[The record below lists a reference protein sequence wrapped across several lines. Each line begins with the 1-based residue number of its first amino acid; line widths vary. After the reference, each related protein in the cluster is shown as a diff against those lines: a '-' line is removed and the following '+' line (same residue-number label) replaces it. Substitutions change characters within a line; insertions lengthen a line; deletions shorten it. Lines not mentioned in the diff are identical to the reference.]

1 MLTAVISRA
10 NQILRDAQ
18 QRLPVESAVVIEKVC
33 VSIENLND
41 FINQEMDRIKA
52 NAKLDAGARS
62 NARREVLEKAGRK
75 LEVLKDKS
83 NYSTLTEASDQAA
96 SQPNERDE
104 NSILQYMREREIR
117 DRLFGMTEAQILSH
131 FGASL
136 FEGGNQL
143 LLNAILNAPPGF
155 EMLSEHNLRK
165 LRNIRMQ
172 KLPSRPTAKPEVV
185 RTVDASIIEIFKLGK
200 SELDR
205 LRKKELSGTF
215 TAKQPGGV
223 SA

>member
-1 MLTAVISRA
+1 MLKAVISRA

-18 QRLPVESAVVIEKVC
+18 QRLPVESADVIEKVC

-41 FINQEMDRIKA
+41 LLNQEMDRIKG
-52 NAKLDAGARS
+52 NAKLNADAKS

-83 NYSTLTEASDQAA
+83 NYSTLTEASDEAV
-96 SQPNERDE
+96 SQPYERDE
-104 NSILQYMREREIR
+104 NPILQFMREREIR

-136 FEGGNQL
+136 LKGGNQL

-155 EMLSEHNLRK
+155 ELLSENNLRK
-165 LRNIRMQ
+165 LRKIRSQ
-172 KLPSRPTAKPEVV
+172 KAPPRAGAKPEVV

-205 LRKKELSGTF
+205 LRKNELSGTF
-215 TAKQPGGV
+215 PAKQPG
-223 SA
+223 

>member
-1 MLTAVISRA
+1 MLKAVISRA

-18 QRLPVESAVVIEKVC
+18 QRLSLESADAVEKVC
-33 VSIENLND
+33 IRIENLND
-41 FINQEMDRIKA
+41 YINKEMDRIEE
-52 NAKLDAGARS
+52 NAKLTAGARS
-62 NARREVLEKAGRK
+62 NARREVLEAAGRK

-83 NYSTLTEASDQAA
+83 NYAALTEASRHKSPTPAVW
-96 SQPNERDE
+96 DE
-104 NSILQYMREREIR
+104 QSVLQFMREREIR

-136 FEGGNQL
+136 FEGDNLL

-165 LRNIRMQ
+165 LRKIRAR
-172 KLPSRPTAKPEVV
+172 KSPPRPAGEPEDVGN
-185 RTVDASIIEIFKLGK
+185 VDASIIEIFKLAK

-205 LRKKELSGTF
+205 LRKKELAGTF
-215 TAKQPGGV
+215 PAKQSG
-223 SA
+223 

>member
-1 MLTAVISRA
+1 MLKAVISRA

-18 QRLPVESAVVIEKVC
+18 QRLPVESAGVIEKVC
-33 VSIENLND
+33 VAIENLND
-41 FINQEMDRIKA
+41 FINQEMERIKA

-62 NARREVLEKAGRK
+62 SARREVLEKAGRK

-83 NYSTLTEASDQAA
+83 NYSTLTVASDEAA
-96 SQPNERDE
+96 SQPSDRDE
-104 NSILQYMREREIR
+104 NSILQFMREREIR

-131 FGASL
+131 FGVSL

-155 EMLSEHNLRK
+155 EMLSEHNLRR
-165 LRNIRMQ
+165 LRTIRAQ
-172 KLPSRPTAKPEVV
+172 KSPPRATAKPEVA

-215 TAKQPGGV
+215 PAKQPG
-223 SA
+223 

>member
-1 MLTAVISRA
+1 MLKAVISRA
-10 NQILRDAQ
+10 NHILRDAQ
-18 QRLPVESAVVIEKVC
+18 QRLPVEAADAIEKVC
-33 VSIENLND
+33 ISIENLND
-41 FINQEMDRIKA
+41 IINQEMDRIKKDG
-52 NAKLDAGARS
+52 KLGAGAKS
-62 NARREVLEKAGRK
+62 TARREVLEKAGRK

-83 NYSTLTEASDQAA
+83 SYSTVAEASDEKAPA
-96 SQPNERDE
+96 EPYARDE

-165 LRNIRMQ
+165 LRKIRAQ
-172 KLPSRPTAKPEVV
+172 KSPPRVV
-185 RTVDASIIEIFKLGK
+185 AELEIGRTVNDSIMEIFTIAKR
-200 SELDR
+200 ELDR
-205 LRKKELSGTF
+205 LRKMEFTGTLP
-215 TAKQPGGV
+215 AK
-223 SA
+223 

>member
-1 MLTAVISRA
+1 MLKAVISRA

-18 QRLPVESAVVIEKVC
+18 RRLPVESADVIEKVC

-41 FINQEMDRIKA
+41 LLNQEMDRIKG
-52 NAKLDAGARS
+52 NAKLNADAKS

-83 NYSTLTEASDQAA
+83 NYSTLTEASDEAV
-96 SQPNERDE
+96 SQPYERDE
-104 NSILQYMREREIR
+104 NPILQFMREREIR

-136 FEGGNQL
+136 LKGGNQL

-155 EMLSEHNLRK
+155 ELLSENNLRK
-165 LRNIRMQ
+165 LRKIRAQ
-172 KLPSRPTAKPEVV
+172 KAPPRAGAKPEVV

-205 LRKKELSGTF
+205 LRKNELSGTF
-215 TAKQPGGV
+215 PAKQPG
-223 SA
+223 